1 MLEKELSIMNFLFF
15 KRKNLEEILHNKLK
29 SPSVK
34 DSLLAGFLWF
44 EEPQD
49 IERWE
54 KSAYDEWRKSLS
66 DSERSSIECYLGYS
80 YRDINDYL
88 RSNELPTYVSLN
100 SIKNHIANIETALKR
115 TIIDKNIIGFRWI
128 DQEGFNYW
136 CRKNKIKKIKKGTV
150 LFEKAFV
157 SCNLIHK
164 IPHEREKCDIVL
176 VIKIPAGIKGAPVSL
191 ISCRGDVNEY
201 EVLLNKGQK
210 FIVEKILYKQMQKR
224 IILCRLDK
232 S

>member
-1 MLEKELSIMNFLFF
+1 MMNFIFF
-15 KRKNLEEILHNKLK
+15 KRKNLEEILYNKLK

-34 DSLLAGFLWF
+34 DSLLADFLWF

-49 IERWE
+49 IEEWE
-54 KSAYDEWRKSLS
+54 KSVYDEWRRSLS

-88 RSNELPTYVSLN
+88 RENKLQTYGLLK
-100 SIKNHIANIETALKR
+100 SIESHIANIETALKR
-115 TIIDKNIIGFRWI
+115 TMIDKNIIGFRWI

-136 CRKNKIKKIKKGTV
+136 CRKNSIKKIKEGTV

-157 SCNLIHK
+157 SCNLIYK
-164 IPHEREKCDIVL
+164 TPHEREQCDIVL

-191 ISCRGDVNEY
+191 ISRRGYVNEF
-201 EVLLNKGQK
+201 EVLLNKEQK
-210 FIVEKILYKQMQKR
+210 FVVEKILYKQKRKR
-224 IILCRLDK
+224 IILCTLNRVCK
-232 S
+232 